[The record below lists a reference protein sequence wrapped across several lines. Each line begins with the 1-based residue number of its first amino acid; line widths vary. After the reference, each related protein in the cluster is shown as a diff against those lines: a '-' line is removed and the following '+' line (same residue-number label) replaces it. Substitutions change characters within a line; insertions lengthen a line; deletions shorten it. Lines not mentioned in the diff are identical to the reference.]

1 MTVQDRVSKLSSRRV
16 RENCSDN
23 RRPQTIKC
31 NIVGNGNVTY
41 DLCTTPL
48 IASTDEM
55 LQRNGTARE
64 CFPTLS
70 RNNYSRCLN
79 ALQGKCRCVDAMT
92 SAVLDF

>member
-70 RNNYSRCLN
+70 RNNY
-79 ALQGKCRCVDAMT
+79 
-92 SAVLDF
+92 